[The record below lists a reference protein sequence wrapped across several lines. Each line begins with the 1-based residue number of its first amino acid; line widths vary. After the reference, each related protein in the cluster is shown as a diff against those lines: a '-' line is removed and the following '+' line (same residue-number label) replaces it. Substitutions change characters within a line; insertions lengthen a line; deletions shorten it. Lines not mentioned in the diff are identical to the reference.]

1 MISEQAKI
9 GFEHIFKKAVMAN
22 ITVSP
27 DDICEIEAINN
38 PEEISEGEFS
48 VLTISSTSFR
58 LLTLFHFNNNAA
70 TKKYFVNSSGLDVE
84 AEDNGVFLD
93 IFQEFCNIC
102 CGAMNRE
109 LNQSYFFLGMS
120 TPYILLRQCA
130 DFVSALDPGHVNYYR
145 ITINHSLVLH
155 ATLCLCDYSDVDFT
169 VDTSEVEDNTGELE
183 LF

>member
-70 TKKYFVNSSGLDVE
+70 TKKYLKRIPVLLSSPKSKSKMTAYFSIFSKSFV
-84 AEDNGVFLD
+84 
-93 IFQEFCNIC
+93 IFVV
-102 CGAMNRE
+102 A
-109 LNQSYFFLGMS
+109 
-120 TPYILLRQCA
+120 P
-130 DFVSALDPGHVNYYR
+130 
-145 ITINHSLVLH
+145 
-155 ATLCLCDYSDVDFT
+155 
-169 VDTSEVEDNTGELE
+169 
-183 LF
+183 